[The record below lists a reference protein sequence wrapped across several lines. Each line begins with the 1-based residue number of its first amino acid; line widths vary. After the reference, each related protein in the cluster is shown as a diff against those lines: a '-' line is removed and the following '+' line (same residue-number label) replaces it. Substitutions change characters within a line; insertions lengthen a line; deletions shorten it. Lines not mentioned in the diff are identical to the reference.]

1 MKILIVGGSGFIG
14 PFIARQLQQQGH
26 TVAVFSRRAAAIS
39 PGVLHIR
46 GDRNQLDEHL
56 AAIRQFAPEV
66 VIDLILSSGRQAR
79 ILMETLR
86 GTTRRVVA
94 ASSGDVYRAAGI
106 LHGTEPGPLQAVPL
120 SETSELRTQLNVYPR
135 QTLEMLKSTFAWLDN
150 EYDKIPVEQ
159 EVAGA
164 ADPDGIVLR
173 LPMVYGPGDPLH
185 RMHAQ
190 IKRMDDERPV
200 IMLPDDLA
208 SWRAPRGYVENVA
221 AALVL
226 AATAERV
233 PSKIYNVAELE
244 AYSEVEWA
252 RKVAGVAQWQGEIVV
267 LPRERTPKHLLG
279 PGNFAQH
286 WIMSSELIR
295 RELGYKECIDSEEA
309 IRRTMAWE
317 RAHPPAQ
324 FDRSLFDYAAEDAAA
339 RAMPA

>member
-1 MKILIVGGSGFIG
+1 
-14 PFIARQLQQQGH
+14 
-26 TVAVFSRRAAAIS
+26 
-39 PGVLHIR
+39 
-46 GDRNQLDEHL
+46 
-56 AAIRQFAPEV
+56 
-66 VIDLILSSGRQAR
+66 
-79 ILMETLR
+79 
-86 GTTRRVVA
+86 
-94 ASSGDVYRAAGI
+94 
-106 LHGTEPGPLQAVPL
+106 
-120 SETSELRTQLNVYPR
+120 
-135 QTLEMLKSTFAWLDN
+135 
-150 EYDKIPVEQ
+150 VEQ